1 MKRSLLILMAF
12 LVAFGAFARGTKEA
26 APTVAKPAGITADPT
41 GATIT
46 FWYQHAKDKDVAM
59 KKMLDEFNSTNPWK
73 ITVKGE
79 YAGGY
84 TDIYNKMIAAIA
96 AKNPPDLVVAYQ
108 NNAATFQVSDALT
121 DLNPY
126 VKDAKYGLTDA
137 EYADFVEGF
146 INQDI
151 NTQFGGIRLGFPPN
165 RSVEVMYHNL
175 DWLKKLGLGVPKTW
189 DEFYAA
195 CKAATDKAADTYG
208 YAIDTDAS
216 RVFAQVISRGGDIR
230 KADGKGYNFNTP
242 AMKDS
247 MAFMAKLYKDGWGRK
262 VAKAYDDQ
270 NDFGNGKVLF
280 TISSSSGLTFY
291 GAAVKAGKAGVFDWS
306 IAAPPTSTGKP
317 TLNLYGASVS
327 VPKTTAQKQLA
338 AWLFIKWFSE
348 PKQQAAWTQVAAYF
362 PVRKSA
368 EPLLAD
374 YLTKDVKFATAWNLL
389 KTTPL
394 KSEPPFAGYDLVR
407 DAMSKAYNAILD
419 GADID
424 ATVAKLDTDAN
435 KIFKD
440 VAP

>member
-1 MKRSLLILMAF
+1 MKRFLIILTAF
-12 LVAFGAFARGTKEA
+12 LIAASVFAGATKEA
-26 APTVAKPAGITADPT
+26 APAGLSADPT

-46 FWYQHAKDKDVAM
+46 FWYQHSKDKDVAM
-59 KKMLDEFNSTNPWK
+59 KKMLDEFNATNQWK

-84 TDIYNKMIAAIA
+84 SDIYNKMIAAIA

-108 NNAATFQVSDALT
+108 NNAASFQVSDALV

-137 EYADFVEGF
+137 EYKDFVEGF
-146 INQDI
+146 ISQDI
-151 NTQFGGIRLGFPPN
+151 SAQFNGMRLGFPPN
-165 RSVEVMYHNL
+165 RSVEVMYYNK
-175 DWLKKLGLGVPKTW
+175 DWLKKVGFADAPKTW

-195 CKAATDKAADTYG
+195 CKAATDPAKDVYG
-208 YAIDTDAS
+208 YAIDTDGS
-216 RVFAQVISRGGDIR
+216 RVFTLVISRGGDIR
-230 KADGKGYNFNTP
+230 AADGKGYLYNTP

-247 MAFMAKLYKDGWGRK
+247 MAFMRKLLKDGYGRK

-270 NDFGNGKVLF
+270 NDFGNGKVMF
-280 TISSSSGLTFY
+280 TISSTSGLTFY
-291 GAAVKAGKAGVFDWS
+291 GQAVSAGKSGVFDWS

-327 VPKTTAQKQLA
+327 VCKTTPQKQLA

-348 PKQQAAWTQVAAYF
+348 PKQQAAWTQVSAYF

-368 EPLLAD
+368 APLLQD
-374 YLTKDVKFATAWNLL
+374 YLAKDQKFAAAWNLL
-389 KTTPL
+389 NSTPL
-394 KSEPPFAGYDLVR
+394 KSETPFAGYDLVR
-407 DAMSKAYNAILD
+407 DIVSKAYNAILD

-424 ATVAKLDTDAN
+424 ATLAKLDVDAN
-435 KIFKD
+435 KLYKD
-440 VAP
+440 SAP